1 MQGECRMEK
10 IKSKIKEFLRGWFID
25 TDGSIDDF
33 LIGELI
39 TCLCWL
45 VTLIYI
51 IYESFIKGGYYK

>member
-1 MQGECRMEK
+1 MEK
-10 IKSKIKEFLRGWFID
+10 IKSKIKEFIRGWFID